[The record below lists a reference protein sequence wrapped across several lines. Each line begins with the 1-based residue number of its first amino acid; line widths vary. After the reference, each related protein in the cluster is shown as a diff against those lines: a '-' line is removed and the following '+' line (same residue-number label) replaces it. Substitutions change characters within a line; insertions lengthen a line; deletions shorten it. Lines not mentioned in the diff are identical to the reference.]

1 MRSQVLPLSQGAR
14 QKALE
19 LVRRSGRP
27 AELEEHE
34 DRSSVVQRSQA
45 AVWELEDTSHQSPLI
60 SFQGM
65 RSIPRKGTIVPSGH
79 GVAVWS

>member
-1 MRSQVLPLSQGAR
+1 MSQGAR

-27 AELEEHE
+27 AEPEEHE
-34 DRSSVVQRSQA
+34 DRGSVVQRSQA
-45 AVWELEDTSHQSPLI
+45 AVWELEDTSHPSPLI
-60 SFQGM
+60 FQGM